1 MGSADVNRDVASC
14 CTGSYCMQPS
24 DNADSFCM
32 SFTIAEGLP
41 CGQTQ
46 AEGYRGWCDSSAGL
60 NCLNGV
66 CSSAPTTTT
75 TTTTTTTPPT
85 TTGPTTTT
93 VCIASGETCFDG
105 SSPPQ
110 PCCSGQCPTSTG
122 TCT

>member
-66 CSSAPTTTT
+66 CNSAPT
-75 TTTTTTTPPT
+75 
-85 TTGPTTTT
+85 TTTT

-122 TCT
+122 T